1 MTRGPAHTVA
11 RRAEVV
17 YTWPR
22 GPASRTRDKRKHRS
36 SKEVVEDITNYGV
49 QRAQGVSVLYQMDLF
64 DTFKVPDRHLMSKW
78 ALCKE
83 CCAAENFAL
92 AQVSRGSHDPGVIT
106 LSGVSI
112 MLEVIAA
119 FELRFGDGTHLAQM
133 REGPGKQ
140 PCGYT

>member
-1 MTRGPAHTVA
+1 MLTRPYAFAQGNLFPVVA
-11 RRAEVV
+11 
-17 YTWPR
+17 
-22 GPASRTRDKRKHRS
+22 K
-36 SKEVVEDITNYGV
+36 YGV
-49 QRAQGVSVLYQMDLF
+49 QRAQGVSVMYQMQLLDK
-64 DTFKVPDRHLMSKW
+64 FKVSDGHLMSKW